1 LSKIEAHAQVEGDR
15 KYEAEKEEHSKTKI
29 ELGRRTTERDDE
41 AKKNQE
47 LQNKVVEQQENFS
60 TTIAKII
67 TIAIFGIPY
76 LAISVLIVLIQNQY
90 GTPTIKGIAWISV
103 TVLAGLL
110 LAVLHKKLFL
120 SIKKKVKD
128 KL

>member
-1 LSKIEAHAQVEGDR
+1 M
-15 KYEAEKEEHSKTKI
+15 
-29 ELGRRTTERDDE
+29 
-41 AKKNQE
+41 
-47 LQNKVVEQQENFS
+47 QNRVVEQQENFS
-60 TTIAKII
+60 TIIAKII

-110 LAVLHKKLFL
+110 LAVLHKKLLL

-128 KL
+128 LIFMTKQTIPITVGGAVKFVLIPFLMNCLVLQTTSSR